1 MKHWGTMT
9 NRPYLCTAPWTH
21 TYVSPQGE
29 RRLCCASR
37 EEATFQKQYLDSGTS
52 EGKFEPQSLEEHWNS
67 DYMKDIRKRMLSGE
81 KLKQCQVCN
90 DQVLN
95 LHTYRQYFTETLF
108 PHKIEDI
115 IATTREDGHYDKMP
129 VSYDY
134 RISNLCNFKCRMC
147 GEQLSSSWEAE
158 KKKHNLINVKEDPWM
173 EPTTRKKISNFQE
186 EVLEEELQKAV
197 DRTEKFDRVEKT
209 TKLCFGDSHSFSMY
223 QAGYMTS
230 RNDGLTL
237 FSILRDGVKEKILE
251 KSGINTD
258 ELTHLTFYAG
268 NIDIRHHLCRREDME
283 KATKVMVIY
292 LADQLSK
299 LNIPNIE
306 ISHAIPIENESRKLP
321 KTGYYKD
328 TPFYGS
334 WQERTELVK
343 IFNETVDS
351 VCEQYGWKALS
362 WPENILND
370 KKELSFDA
378 MEKPQSV
385 HLSREFYR
393 WDMENNCENN
403 YHKSVVFS
411 F

>member
-1 MKHWGTMT
+1 MIQLESYPGKL
-9 NRPYLCTAPWTH
+9 LCIQHEMPDLVDM
-21 TYVSPQGE
+21 VSK
-29 RRLCCASR
+29 RLKNAS
-37 EEATFQKQYLDSGTS
+37 TS
-52 EGKFEPQSLEEHWNS
+52 AFA
-67 DYMKDIRKRMLSGE
+67 
-81 KLKQCQVCN
+81 
-90 DQVLN
+90 
-95 LHTYRQYFTETLF
+95 
-108 PHKIEDI
+108 KIID
-115 IATTREDGHYDKMP
+115 
-129 VSYDY
+129 
-134 RISNLCNFKCRMC
+134 L
-147 GEQLSSSWEAE
+147 
-158 KKKHNLINVKEDPWM
+158 
-173 EPTTRKKISNFQE
+173 
-186 EVLEEELQKAV
+186 EELQKAV

-268 NIDIRHHLCRREDME
+268 NME